1 MPFNKTGRKVDL
13 KLTRSIEHYSVGV
26 SVWLFDMKKIKIL
39 SVLLIFLILVI
50 YLVNQ
55 NHIFIKK
62 KIIYYLP
69 SNVST
74 FLRIVT
80 NSDGNLFSRY
90 NNDYKVKFLPNTQF
104 NKLEFKKIKFNFVK
118 KESFGNYPLAI
129 DIFDQNL
136 LITNKQG
143 ELYYKN
149 IDDLENE
156 KKKFTQINTNL
167 DIIESG
173 NEFLDTPEIYINE
186 NNIYMLLATNINN
199 CREVKLYKGLVNLQK
214 INFEF
219 LFSTKKNYGC
229 MGEKNNAGRIQS
241 IMIDNEKHILISITS
256 NVKKIKD
263 ISHKNSLGL
272 LILFNENTKNDEI
285 YAEGLRAVL
294 GLYVDDEVVL
304 ATDNGPRGG
313 DEINKIIRNKHYGW
327 PIASYGEPYTDDLI
341 KMNKKKNIPVY
352 KKDHASNGFE
362 EPIYS
367 FVYALGIAEIIKL
380 PNTFSKMWTDNFL
393 VSTLNGHHLL
403 RIKFDKDYK
412 KIIYNEKIFIGERIR
427 DLKYDAKNE
436 KIILALTST
445 GSLGVLSNN

>member
-1 MPFNKTGRKVDL
+1 
-13 KLTRSIEHYSVGV
+13 
-26 SVWLFDMKKIKIL
+26 MKKIKIL
-39 SVLLIFLILVI
+39 SILLIFLILLI
-50 YLVNQ
+50 YLFNK
-55 NHIFIKK
+55 NYLLIKK
-62 KIIYYLP
+62 NITLYLP

-118 KESFGNYPLAI
+118 RESYGNYPLAI

-136 LITNKQG
+136 LIANKEG

-149 IDDLENE
+149 INDLENE
-156 KKKFTQINTNL
+156 KRKFTQINTNL

-241 IMIDNEKHILISITS
+241 IMINNEKHILISITS

-263 ISHKNSLGL
+263 ISDKNNSGL
-272 LILFNENTKNDEI
+272 LILFNENTKTSEE
-285 YAEGLRAVL
+285 YAKGLRAVL
-294 GLYVDDEVVL
+294 GLYVDEEVVL

-327 PIASYGEPYTDDLI
+327 PIASYGEPYSRAAFNDIEKDI
-341 KMNKKKNIPVY
+341 PIYKKN
-352 KKDHASNGFE
+352 HASNGFE
-362 EPIYS
+362 EPIHS

-403 RIKFDKDYK
+403 RIKFDKNYN

-427 DLKYDAKNE
+427 DLKYDTKNE

-445 GSLGVLSNN
+445 GSLGILSNN